1 MKTKRNFVTVFGKTL
16 YEDCKLNFETRQ
28 IKNIKFNKYTAL
40 KMDIKW
46 ILNLQ
51 INRVRDEKLIVFCM
65 IKIDILQRPLADE
78 LLVCRTVI
86 CMKPE
91 N

>member
-1 MKTKRNFVTVFGKTL
+1 MKTKRNFVTVIGKTL

-28 IKNIKFNKYTAL
+28 IENIKFNKYTAL

-51 INRVRDEKLIVFCM
+51 INRVREEK
-65 IKIDILQRPLADE
+65 
-78 LLVCRTVI
+78 
-86 CMKPE
+86 
-91 N
+91 